1 MSNTAAIFHM
11 DAGLEW
17 GGAERQALVLAREI
31 RKRGF
36 GSRLVVQP
44 ASPLHQ
50 KAAAEGVPVM
60 ALKMPGGRSLVSAL
74 RLASAM
80 KRERCVLVHF
90 HDGPSLTVGSTAAN
104 WAKVPIRVLSRQGES
119 VSRAERAAAR
129 IVDAVIAGSD
139 GVRDVLVRGG
149 VPEKCVDVVPAGI
162 DFSAY
167 EDIRSRDFLR
177 REFSFA
183 ADDFLVGV
191 VAGLEDPR
199 SYHEM
204 LGVAKIIVDHAPKAK
219 VIILGE
225 GALRLEP
232 DKKGHDLPSSGVV
245 YYLGFRD
252 HQAQVLA
259 SLDVFVT
266 TSPLIGFGG
275 GLLDAMASRVPVVAT
290 EAGGAPEVLV
300 HRETGLLVPPRD
312 PHSLAEAVLKFYL
325 DRNLAARLAQAG
337 QDAIREKYS
346 AEAMARKIIAVYE
359 RLASRKGVRLG

>member
-17 GGAERQALVLAREI
+17 GGAERQTLVLAREI
-31 RKRGF
+31 RKRGL

-44 ASPLHQ
+44 ESPLQ
-50 KAAAEGVPVM
+50 KKAAAEGLPVIP
-60 ALKMPGGRSLVSAL
+60 LRMPGGRSLVSAL

-90 HDGPSLTVGSTAAN
+90 HDSPSLAVGSPAAN
-104 WAKVPIRVLSRQGES
+104 WAKVPIRVLSRQGET
-119 VSRAERAAAR
+119 VSRSGRAAAM
-129 IVDAVIAGSD
+129 IADAVIAGSD
-139 GVRDVLVRGG
+139 GVRNVLVRGG
-149 VPEKCVDVVPAGI
+149 VPEKCIDVVPAGI
-162 DFSAY
+162 DFSPN
-167 EDIRSRDFLR
+167 EDIRTRDFLR

-204 LGVAKIIVDHAPKAK
+204 LGAAKIIVDHAPKAR

-232 DKKGHDLPSSGVV
+232 DKKGRDFPSSDVV

-300 HRETGLLVPPRD
+300 HRETGLLVPIRN
-312 PHSLAEAVLKFYL
+312 PHSLAEAVLKCYL
-325 DRNLAARLAQAG
+325 DRNLA
-337 QDAIREKYS
+337 
-346 AEAMARKIIAVYE
+346 
-359 RLASRKGVRLG
+359 